1 MIEKQVIVQ
10 WYTPEEKMPEQYEMV
25 PATISGVNKQ
35 GNLKWDNALVMASWD
50 SQCGWMIDGYELEEF
65 AELTVHAWC
74 DLRPYGG

>member
-1 MIEKQVIVQ
+1 
-10 WYTPEEKMPEQYEMV
+10 MPEQYEMV

-50 SQCGWMIDGYELEEF
+50 SQCRWMIEGYELEEF

>member
-1 MIEKQVIVQ
+1 MIVQ
-10 WYTPEEKMPEQYEMV
+10 WYTPEEKMPEQYEIV
-25 PATISGVNKQ
+25 PVTISGVNKQ

-50 SQCGWMIDGYELEEF
+50 SQSGWMIEGYELEEF